1 MIDPF
6 IVLSKNETLKLI
18 PEIEGFNSLA
28 ISNFF
33 NHYIP
38 TFSNTYFTAEFIFSV
53 LKFIIIPIFFL
64 FITTL
69 VFFLIINRYKFEKLA
84 LKKKEID
91 TLVND
96 FLTEIIFSS
105 YTGKEI
111 KAKIA
116 DFKTKIPYDEKW
128 CRYVILNK
136 LIHFKQNIHGFDQ
149 NQILLI
155 YKYFGLQSYSQR
167 LINDRRW
174 YFKSL
179 GIYHYQ
185 VLDYKIKKGQF
196 KSFLNHKNKYLR
208 SNALIATIALSDEKF
223 GVLDNYTEKI
233 SRADELKIL
242 DIIYQ
247 KKSKLPENIVKWI
260 YHKNSSIVILAL
272 KLIIRYK
279 EQLTIPQITYLLLNT
294 DILVRKETL
303 LAIRELELR
312 EANETLIDHYPKE
325 TNKRNRISCL
335 KTLGIIGNEKTLQ
348 FASEILTTENDLEI
362 KFEIV
367 NCINKIDKTYFDNF
381 TADNETENSIIKK
394 IVLHV
399 TNPYLN

>member
-1 MIDPF
+1 MINPF
-6 IVLSKNETLKLI
+6 LVLSKDENQNLIREIRSLNFPSEFDYFNNLI
-18 PEIEGFNSLA
+18 PTLQNAS
-28 ISNFF
+28 
-33 NHYIP
+33 
-38 TFSNTYFTAEFIFSV
+38 FSPEFIVSV
-53 LKFIIIPIFFL
+53 LKFLVIPLFVL
-64 FITTL
+64 FIVLL
-69 VFFLIINRYKFEKLA
+69 VFSLVINRYKYEKLA

-111 KAKIA
+111 KEKIA
-116 DFKTKIPYDEKW
+116 HFKTKIPYDEKW

-149 NQILLI
+149 NQILLV

-185 VLDYKIKKGQF
+185 VLDYKIKKGQL

-260 YHKNSSIVILAL
+260 YHENNSIVILAL
-272 KLIIRYK
+272 KLLIRYK
-279 EQLTIPQITYLLLNT
+279 EQLTIAQINHLLQNT
-294 DILVRKETL
+294 DVLVRKEVL
-303 LAIRELELR
+303 LAIRELELH
-312 EANETLIDHYPKE
+312 EANETLIQHYQTE
-325 TNKRNRISCL
+325 RNKRNRISCL
-335 KTLGIIGNEKTLQ
+335 KTLGIIGNNKTLQ
-348 FASEILTTENDLEI
+348 FATEILTSENDLEI

-381 TADNETENSIIKK
+381 TAENETENNTTKK

>member
-1 MIDPF
+1 MINPF
-6 IVLSKNETLKLI
+6 LVLSKDETQNLI
-18 PEIEGFNSLA
+18 HKIGS
-28 ISNFF
+28 SNFLTKF
-33 NHYIP
+33 NYFNNPILTLP
-38 TFSNTYFTAEFIFSV
+38 DSPFSTEFIFSV
-53 LKFIIIPIFFL
+53 LKFVIIPIFLL
-64 FITTL
+64 FIVLL
-69 VFFLIINRYKFEKLA
+69 VFSLVINRYKHEQLA

-105 YTGKEI
+105 YSGKEM
-111 KAKIA
+111 KEKIA
-116 DFKTKIPYDEKW
+116 DFKTQIPYDEKW

-149 NQILLI
+149 NQILLV

-185 VLDYKIKKGQF
+185 VLDYKIKKGQL

-260 YHKNSSIVILAL
+260 YHENNSIVILAL

-279 EQLTIPQITYLLLNT
+279 EQLTIAQINHLLQNN
-294 DILVRKETL
+294 DVLVRKETL

-312 EANETLIDHYPKE
+312 EANETLIDHYPTE
-325 TNKRNRISCL
+325 SNKRNRISCL
-335 KTLGIIGNEKTLQ
+335 KTLGIIGNNKTLQ
-348 FASEILTTENDLEI
+348 FATEILTSENDLEI

-367 NCINKIDKTYFDNF
+367 NCINKIDKTYFDYF
-381 TADNETENSIIKK
+381 TAENETENNTIKK

>member
-1 MIDPF
+1 MNNTF
-6 IVLSKNETLKLI
+6 LVLSKDETRNLI
-18 PEIEGFNSLA
+18 REIGNLNFQPKFDYFNT
-28 ISNFF
+28 I
-33 NHYIP
+33 IP
-38 TFSNTYFTAEFIFSV
+38 TISDASFSPGFIVSV
-53 LKFIIIPIFFL
+53 LKFIVIPLFIL
-64 FITTL
+64 FITLL
-69 VFFLIINRYKFEKLA
+69 VFSLVFNRYKHEQLA

-105 YTGKEI
+105 YSGKEI
-111 KAKIA
+111 KEKIA
-116 DFKTKIPYDEKW
+116 DFKTQIPYDEKW

-149 NQILLI
+149 NQILLV

-185 VLDYKIKKGQF
+185 VLDYKIKKGQL
-196 KSFLNHKNKYLR
+196 KSFLHHKNKYLR

-247 KKSKLPENIVKWI
+247 KKSKLPENIIKWI
-260 YHKNSSIVILAL
+260 SHENNSIVILAL
-272 KLIIRYK
+272 KLLIRYK
-279 EQLTIPQITYLLLNT
+279 EPLTIAQINHLLQNN
-294 DILVRKETL
+294 DVLVRKEVL
-303 LAIRELELR
+303 LAIRELELH
-312 EANETLIDHYPKE
+312 EANETLMQHYPTE
-325 TNKRNRISCL
+325 SNKRNRISCL
-335 KTLGIIGNEKTLQ
+335 KTLGIIGNNKTLQ
-348 FASEILTTENDLEI
+348 FATEILTSENDLEI

-381 TADNETENSIIKK
+381 TAENETENNTIKK